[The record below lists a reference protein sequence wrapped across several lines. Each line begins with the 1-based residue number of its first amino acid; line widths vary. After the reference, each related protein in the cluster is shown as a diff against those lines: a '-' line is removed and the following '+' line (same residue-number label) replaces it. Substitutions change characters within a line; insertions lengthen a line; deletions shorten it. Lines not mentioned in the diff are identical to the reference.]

1 MSVVKSNATPNQT
14 SFQTTQLNLDLAIKF
29 DASLSDVS
37 SPNWE
42 SVVDLVRQL
51 HAGLVSQLYL
61 YGGQD
66 TGKTHLLTAICESF
80 RDMGYSAIYLSLRDL
95 LTLDPMVLASVENM
109 DMVAIDDIDAIQ
121 GYPDWQEAVFHLI
134 NRHYENQHPIIF
146 ASRVSVN
153 ALDFSLSD
161 LVSRLA
167 KAPTFE
173 LPSGRDREDRA
184 MILQSILAR
193 RHWHFDE
200 RITTYLLDEGPLQVG
215 AMLAVLEHIQPMFS
229 NLGRSQVS
237 KTVIL
242 EAFKQ
247 IDDKTLLYELKDLNL
262 TEEDSGFL
270 DF

>member
-1 MSVVKSNATPNQT
+1 
-14 SFQTTQLNLDLAIKF
+14 
-29 DASLSDVS
+29 
-37 SPNWE
+37 
-42 SVVDLVRQL
+42 
-51 HAGLVSQLYL
+51 
-61 YGGQD
+61 
-66 TGKTHLLTAICESF
+66 
-80 RDMGYSAIYLSLRDL
+80 
-95 LTLDPMVLASVENM
+95 
-109 DMVAIDDIDAIQ
+109 
-121 GYPDWQEAVFHLI
+121 
-134 NRHYENQHPIIF
+134 
-146 ASRVSVN
+146 
-153 ALDFSLSD
+153 
-161 LVSRLA
+161 
-167 KAPTFE
+167 
-173 LPSGRDREDRA
+173 

>member
-1 MSVVKSNATPNQT
+1 MSAVKPNVTPHQ
-14 SFQTTQLNLDLAIKF
+14 SAQLSLDLTIKF
-29 DASLSDVS
+29 DASLSDFS

-51 HAGLVSQLYL
+51 HARLINQLYL

-80 RDMGYSAIYLSLRDL
+80 RDMGQTAIYLSLRDL
-95 LTLDPMVLASVENM
+95 LATDPMVLASVENM

-121 GYPDWQEAVFHLI
+121 GYPEWQEAVFHLI

-146 ASRVSVN
+146 ASRVAVN
-153 ALDFSLSD
+153 ELDFSLSD
-161 LVSRLA
+161 LISRLA

-173 LPSGRDREDRA
+173 LPSGRDRDDRA
-184 MILQSILAR
+184 MILQSVLAR
-193 RHWHFDE
+193 RHWQFDE

-229 NLGRSQVS
+229 NLGRSQVP
-237 KTVIL
+237 KAVIT

-247 IDDKTLLYELKDLNL
+247 IDDKTLLYELQDLDL
-262 TEEDSGFL
+262 TEDDSDFL

>member
-1 MSVVKSNATPNQT
+1 MSAVPPSQSA
-14 SFQTTQLNLDLAIKF
+14 QLNLDLAIKY
-29 DASLSDVS
+29 DASLSDFS

-51 HAGLVSQLYL
+51 HARLVNQLYL

-80 RDMGYSAIYLSLRDL
+80 RDMGQTAIYLSLRDL
-95 LTLDPMVLASVENM
+95 LATDPMVLASVENM

-121 GYPDWQEAVFHLI
+121 DHAEWQEAVFHLI

-146 ASRVSVN
+146 ASRVAVN
-153 ALDFSLSD
+153 ELNFSLSD

-173 LPSGRDREDRA
+173 LPSGRDRDDRA
-184 MILQSILAR
+184 MILQSVLAR
-193 RHWHFDE
+193 RHWQFDE

-229 NLGRSQVS
+229 NLGRTQVP
-237 KTVIL
+237 KAVIT

-247 IDDKTLLYELKDLNL
+247 IDDKTLLYELQDLDL
-262 TEEDSGFL
+262 TEEDSDFL